1 MFFDKIEFGIEEDK
15 SDEMIIYE
23 LDLVFVFDI
32 VIYEYIKGIIFGV
45 MMDLYVSEFVV
56 RMIVMDNVIK
66 SVDEMI

>member
-45 MMDLYVSEFVV
+45 MMDLYVSEFAV